1 MKKVLIIEDELLS
14 AKRLKK
20 MILDIDDTLEVDG
33 PLQSVKD
40 VVEYMQAHDDY
51 DLVFSDIRLLDGD
64 VFMAFQ
70 KVLPSSLVIF
80 TTAYD
85 EYAMQAIKSNGIDYL
100 LKPIDED
107 ELREAMKKVGNLT
120 SSNGKLKSVI
130 DKLVRYKER
139 LLVYKGGDMV
149 SLPVS
154 DILYFYKDGRNML
167 VTTSSG
173 EAYCLSVTIQEL
185 ESQLDPD
192 KFFRLNRQY
201 LVNIA
206 ALKKISPFFNSKL
219 IVQLFHCSDRNIIV
233 SKERAVLFKEWLNR

>member
-139 LLVYKGGDMV
+139 LLIYKGGDMV
-149 SLPVS
+149 SLPVN

>member
-149 SLPVS
+149 SLPVN

-219 IVQLFHCSDRNIIV
+219 IVQLFHRSDRNIIV

>member
-149 SLPVS
+149 SLPVN

-219 IVQLFHCSDRNIIV
+219 IVLLFHCSDRNIIV

>member
-149 SLPVS
+149 SLPVN

-219 IVQLFHCSDRNIIV
+219 ILQLFHCSDHNIIV

>member
-85 EYAMQAIKSNGIDYL
+85 EYAMQAIKSNGIDCL

-149 SLPVS
+149 SLPVN

-219 IVQLFHCSDRNIIV
+219 IVLLFHCSDRNIIV

>member
-40 VVEYMQAHDDY
+40 VVEYIQAHDDY

-149 SLPVS
+149 SLPVN

-173 EAYCLSVTIQEL
+173 EAYCLSVTIQDL

>member
-1 MKKVLIIEDELLS
+1 MGYFS
-14 AKRLKK
+14 C
-20 MILDIDDTLEVDG
+20 TYF
-33 PLQSVKD
+33 SVRTSK
-40 VVEYMQAHDDY
+40 
-51 DLVFSDIRLLDGD
+51 LW
-64 VFMAFQ
+64 
-70 KVLPSSLVIF
+70 SSRR
-80 TTAYD
+80 
-85 EYAMQAIKSNGIDYL
+85 E
-100 LKPIDED
+100 PR
-107 ELREAMKKVGNLT
+107 LREAMKKVGNLT

-149 SLPVS
+149 SLPVN

-173 EAYCLSVTIQEL
+173 ESYCLSVTIQEL

>member
-1 MKKVLIIEDELLS
+1 MKKVLIIEDEMLS

-20 MILDIDDTLEVDG
+20 KILDIDDTLEVDG

-40 VVEYMQAHDDY
+40 VVEYLQSHDDY

-107 ELREAMKKVGNLT
+107 ELREAMKKVSSLT
-120 SSNGKLKSVI
+120 SNAGKLKAVI

-149 SLPVS
+149 SLSVN
-154 DILYFYKDGRNML
+154 DVLYFYKDGRNMV
-167 VTTSSG
+167 VTTSGG
-173 EAYCLSVTIQEL
+173 ETYCLSVTIQEL

-219 IVQLFHCSDRNIIV
+219 IVQLEHCSDRNIIV

>member
-1 MKKVLIIEDELLS
+1 MRTSCSVLS

-149 SLPVS
+149 SLPVN

>member
-120 SSNGKLKSVI
+120 SSNGKLRSVI

-149 SLPVS
+149 SLPVN

-219 IVQLFHCSDRNIIV
+219 IVQLFHCSDRNIVV

>member
-107 ELREAMKKVGNLT
+107 ELREAMKKVSSLT
-120 SSNGKLKSVI
+120 SNAGKLKAVI

-149 SLPVS
+149 SLSVN
-154 DILYFYKDGRNML
+154 DVLYFYKDGRNMV
-167 VTTSSG
+167 VTTSGG
-173 EAYCLSVTIQEL
+173 ETYCLSVTIQEL

>member
-149 SLPVS
+149 SLPVN

-173 EAYCLSVTIQEL
+173 EAYCLSVTIQDL

>member
-1 MKKVLIIEDELLS
+1 M
-14 AKRLKK
+14 
-20 MILDIDDTLEVDG
+20 
-33 PLQSVKD
+33 
-40 VVEYMQAHDDY
+40 
-51 DLVFSDIRLLDGD
+51 
-64 VFMAFQ
+64 
-70 KVLPSSLVIF
+70 
-80 TTAYD
+80 
-85 EYAMQAIKSNGIDYL
+85 
-100 LKPIDED
+100 
-107 ELREAMKKVGNLT
+107 
-120 SSNGKLKSVI
+120 
-130 DKLVRYKER
+130 
-139 LLVYKGGDMV
+139 LVYKGGDMV
-149 SLPVS
+149 SLHVN

-173 EAYCLSVTIQEL
+173 ESYCLSVTIQEL

>member
-33 PLQSVKD
+33 PQQSVKD

-149 SLPVS
+149 SLPVN

>member
-149 SLPVS
+149 SLPVN

-167 VTTSSG
+167 VITSSG

>member
-20 MILDIDDTLEVDG
+20 KILDIDDTLEVDG

-40 VVEYMQAHDDY
+40 VVEYLESHDDY
-51 DLVFSDIRLLDGD
+51 DLIFSDIRLLDGD
-64 VFMAFQ
+64 VFMAFL
-70 KVLPSSLVIF
+70 KVLPSSFVIF

-107 ELREAMKKVGNLT
+107 ELRDAMKKVSSLT
-120 SSNGKLKSVI
+120 ANSSKLKAVV

-149 SLPVS
+149 SLQVS
-154 DILYFYKDGRNML
+154 DILYFYKEGRNMV
-167 VTTSSG
+167 VTTVSG
-173 EAYCLSVTIQEL
+173 DAYGLSATIQDL
-185 ESQLDPD
+185 EPQLNPD

-201 LVNIA
+201 LVNIK

-219 IVQLFHCSDRNIIV
+219 IVQLFHCNDNNIIV

>member
-107 ELREAMKKVGNLT
+107 GLREAMKKVGNLT

-130 DKLVRYKER
+130 D
-139 LLVYKGGDMV
+139 
-149 SLPVS
+149 
-154 DILYFYKDGRNML
+154 ML

-173 EAYCLSVTIQEL
+173 ESYCLSVTIQEL

-192 KFFRLNRQY
+192 KFFRLNSQY

>member
-149 SLPVS
+149 SLPVN

-167 VTTSSG
+167 VTKSSG
-173 EAYCLSVTIQEL
+173 ESYCLSVTIQEL

>member
-1 MKKVLIIEDELLS
+1 MKKVLIIEDELFS

-149 SLPVS
+149 SLPVN

-173 EAYCLSVTIQEL
+173 EAYCLSVTIQDL

>member
-80 TTAYD
+80 TTA
-85 EYAMQAIKSNGIDYL
+85 
-100 LKPIDED
+100 
-107 ELREAMKKVGNLT
+107 
-120 SSNGKLKSVI
+120 
-130 DKLVRYKER
+130 
-139 LLVYKGGDMV
+139 
-149 SLPVS
+149 
-154 DILYFYKDGRNML
+154 
-167 VTTSSG
+167 
-173 EAYCLSVTIQEL
+173 
-185 ESQLDPD
+185 
-192 KFFRLNRQY
+192 
-201 LVNIA
+201 
-206 ALKKISPFFNSKL
+206 
-219 IVQLFHCSDRNIIV
+219 
-233 SKERAVLFKEWLNR
+233 

>member
-1 MKKVLIIEDELLS
+1 MKKVLLIEDELLS

-149 SLPVS
+149 SLPVN

-233 SKERAVLFKEWLNR
+233 SKERAVPFKEWLNR

>member
-107 ELREAMKKVGNLT
+107 ELHEAMKKVGNLT

-149 SLPVS
+149 SLPVN

>member
-1 MKKVLIIEDELLS
+1 
-14 AKRLKK
+14 
-20 MILDIDDTLEVDG
+20 
-33 PLQSVKD
+33 
-40 VVEYMQAHDDY
+40 
-51 DLVFSDIRLLDGD
+51 
-64 VFMAFQ
+64 
-70 KVLPSSLVIF
+70 
-80 TTAYD
+80 
-85 EYAMQAIKSNGIDYL
+85 MQAIKSNGIDYL

-149 SLPVS
+149 SLPVN

-201 LVNIA
+201 IVNIA
-206 ALKKISPFFNSKL
+206 ALKKISPFSIRSL
-219 IVQLFHCSDRNIIV
+219 SCSF
-233 SKERAVLFKEWLNR
+233 SLQ

>member
-149 SLPVS
+149 SLPVN

-219 IVQLFHCSDRNIIV
+219 IVQLFHCNDRNIIV

>member
-149 SLPVS
+149 SLPVN

-233 SKERAVLFKEWLNR
+233 SKERTVLFKEWLNR

>member
-14 AKRLKK
+14 TKRLKK

-149 SLPVS
+149 SLPVN

-201 LVNIA
+201 IVNIA

>member
-149 SLPVS
+149 SLPVN

-201 LVNIA
+201 IVNIA

>member
-70 KVLPSSLVIF
+70 KVLPSSPVIF

-149 SLPVS
+149 SLPVN

-173 EAYCLSVTIQEL
+173 EAYCLSVTIQDL

>member
-40 VVEYMQAHDDY
+40 VVEYIQAHDDY

-149 SLPVS
+149 SLPVN

>member
-149 SLPVS
+149 SLPVN

-173 EAYCLSVTIQEL
+173 ESYCLSVTIQEL

-192 KFFRLNRQY
+192 NFFRLNRQY

>member
-149 SLPVS
+149 SLPVN
-154 DILYFYKDGRNML
+154 DILYFFLRSFDIHNL
-167 VTTSSG
+167 
-173 EAYCLSVTIQEL
+173 
-185 ESQLDPD
+185 
-192 KFFRLNRQY
+192 
-201 LVNIA
+201 
-206 ALKKISPFFNSKL
+206 
-219 IVQLFHCSDRNIIV
+219 
-233 SKERAVLFKEWLNR
+233 

>member
-149 SLPVS
+149 SLPVN

>member
-85 EYAMQAIKSNGIDYL
+85 KYAMQAIKSNGIDYL

-149 SLPVS
+149 SLPVN

-219 IVQLFHCSDRNIIV
+219 IVQLSHCSDRNIIV

>member
-149 SLPVS
+149 SLPVN

-219 IVQLFHCSDRNIIV
+219 IVQLFHCRDRNIIV

>member
-20 MILDIDDTLEVDG
+20 KILDIDDTLEVDG

-40 VVEYMQAHDDY
+40 VVEYLESHDDY
-51 DLVFSDIRLLDGD
+51 DLIFSDIRLLDGD

-70 KVLPSSLVIF
+70 KVLPSSFVIF

-139 LLVYKGGDMV
+139 LLVYKGGDIV
-149 SLPVS
+149 SLPVN

>member
-40 VVEYMQAHDDY
+40 VVEYMQAHEDY

-149 SLPVS
+149 SLPVN

-173 EAYCLSVTIQEL
+173 EAYCLSVTIQDL

-206 ALKKISPFFNSKL
+206 ALKKISTFFNSKL

>member
-70 KVLPSSLVIF
+70 QVLPSLLVIF

-85 EYAMQAIKSNGIDYL
+85 VYAMQAIKSNGIDYL

-149 SLPVS
+149 SLPVN
-154 DILYFYKDGRNML
+154 DILYLYKDGRNML